1 MLAAQEHD
9 PHQDVEQHKRES
21 LNALIGE
28 QVIRTLGKPVGLFK
42 VQVRWLWNNCHRAN
56 VLVGKDAAAV
66 TVANSYF
73 LRVDGN
79 GIIVESYPKI
89 TKQY

>member
-1 MLAAQEHD
+1 VR
-9 PHQDVEQHKRES
+9 VEQRKRET

-42 VQVRWLWNNCHRAN
+42 VQVRWLWNNWHRAN
-56 VLVGKDAAAV
+56 VLVGKDVSAAR
-66 TVANSYF
+66 VANSYF
-73 LRVDGN
+73 LRVDGD
-79 GIIVESYPKI
+79 GIIVESDPKI

>member
-1 MLAAQEHD
+1 MLTAQNRD
-9 PHQDVEQHKRES
+9 PHQDVEQHKRET

-28 QVIRTLGKPVGLFK
+28 QVLRTLGKSVGLLK
-42 VQVRWLWNNCHRAN
+42 VQVRWLWDNCHRAH
-56 VLVGKDAAAV
+56 VVVGKDASAI

-73 LRVDGN
+73 LRVDGD
-79 GIIVESYPKI
+79 GIIVESNPKI